1 MNKCARDALFG
12 MSKLPEKSGGR
23 GRLLRSGKMPPEL
36 EPASAKA
43 IQSINDS
50 FLVFAQGVSAS
61 RRGFAFV
68 LGLVIGCAGV
78 SMILADI
85 VVGNLLS
92 SPNFWPSAAAA
103 YGVLLLI
110 ACCFFAWSAVS
121 VLRPMAPP
129 VVLSRRHRHF
139 YSWLGPK
146 AGWVITNYDEVQPVS
161 MVSRSYS
168 LAGAATGY
176 VLAIVDCDD
185 SDRRINL
192 YVPLAQPHR
201 DVRAPEM
208 IWEFVRI
215 YMDGESGSLPEVDP
229 LPSPGN
235 AAADLA
241 LMDRQL
247 YGDLVDDHHRVRP
260 GSLAFAYVAIV
271 GAFMYWFE
279 KAGLWIYRVAP
290 RPEWPEEIR
299 AEMMSAASKN
309 SYRVRAL
316 TEEERLAYSGKLRS
330 LNRRWAL
337 LGFISTVIVLMMFA
351 VLGIPP
357 WFSDSKF

>member
-12 MSKLPEKSGGR
+12 MSKLPEKSGGW

-68 LGLVIGCAGV
+68 LGFVIGCAGV

-185 SDRRINL
+185 SDRR
-192 YVPLAQPHR
+192 
-201 DVRAPEM
+201 
-208 IWEFVRI
+208 
-215 YMDGESGSLPEVDP
+215 
-229 LPSPGN
+229 
-235 AAADLA
+235 
-241 LMDRQL
+241 
-247 YGDLVDDHHRVRP
+247 
-260 GSLAFAYVAIV
+260 
-271 GAFMYWFE
+271 
-279 KAGLWIYRVAP
+279 
-290 RPEWPEEIR
+290 
-299 AEMMSAASKN
+299 
-309 SYRVRAL
+309 VRAL